1 MVLDRWLQLFLAL
14 SAIAA
19 VWIGSFCVVTAAR
32 VFASMYQALGWGAD
46 LPLPIVATFDASR
59 NHLPWVFAVATTVL
73 LCYLFV
79 RRSRYLAACAAISTA
94 GMIAVS
100 AAALSLAVP
109 NYKLCDDVVLWPDWP
124 DRDAATSGET
134 GANRSA
140 RRIEEVSC

>member
-46 LPLPIVATFDASR
+46 LPLPIVAT
-59 NHLPWVFAVATTVL
+59 FAVATTVL